1 MCRIASLI
9 LALLLV
15 TASVCRAQTP
25 GLDTGSQDEN
35 YTEAAPATEENAPAA
50 PAVSNA
56 EATGQS
62 VVDLAKFIS
71 AYLAD
76 TGRLPDLAQVK
87 TGTGNLRVLST
98 AEAFVLIARTAD
110 LWRTNGERPSAVP
123 ITPVDVQRPYLKP
136 EDIPQAKADVSVG
149 QEVSTELFLMQ
160 ANATVRWVDQ
170 QRRLPTSV
178 YVDGE
183 RLTAAQYLAGLAIC
197 VEYADSQGGL
207 EDTVFLPKFGPPL
220 GWIETASA
228 AQTAEDG
235 TGEGEEATME
245 SGGNSAGA
253 AEQGASGQSAS
264 DQAVTEN
271 AAPKQPTGLK
281 PMAPLAAEEE
291 PGVAP
296 QEKPRLT
303 VFPEPG
309 RTVSGV
315 VELVA
320 NYTGPPAKFVVF
332 SIDNVTRA
340 IMNMPPFGCRWDTS
354 ALPPGSHSV
363 RVQAL
368 GEGNVVLLD
377 QVSAYTVVA
386 PKTKAPVEEQPEEF

>member
-9 LALLLV
+9 LVLLV

-25 GLDTGSQDEN
+25 GLDTGSQDQT
-35 YTEAAPATEENAPAA
+35 YTQAAPAAEASAPAA

-76 TGRLPDLAQVK
+76 TGRLPDLVQVK

-123 ITPVDVQRPYLKP
+123 ITPTDVQRPYLKP
-136 EDIPQAKADVSVG
+136 EDIPQANVDVSVG
-149 QEVSTELFLMQ
+149 QEVSTEAFLML

-170 QRRLPTSV
+170 EYRLPTSV
-178 YVDGE
+178 FVDGE

-197 VEYADSQGGL
+197 VEYADSRGGL
-207 EDTVFLPKFGPPL
+207 DDTIFLPEFGPPL

-228 AQTAEDG
+228 AQTPGEG
-235 TGEGEEATME
+235 SGEGEAAAAG
-245 SGGNSAGA
+245 SGGDSAAG
-253 AEQGASGQSAS
+253 AEQGTPEQSAG
-264 DQAVTEN
+264 DQAAAEN
-271 AAPKQPTGLK
+271 AAPKQPTVME

-296 QEKPRLT
+296 QERPRLT

-320 NYTGPPAKFVVF
+320 SYTGPPAKFVMF
-332 SIDNVTRA
+332 SIDNITRA
-340 IMNMPPFGCRWDTS
+340 IMNIPPFGYRWNTS

-363 RVQAL
+363 GVQVL
-368 GEGNVVLLD
+368 GEGNVVLLN

-386 PKTKAPVEEQPEEF
+386 PKAKAPAEEQPEEF